1 MLPSRVLSCV
11 LSAWG
16 AMAHATAEEGA
27 ASREATRQAG
37 WRRREPGRWW
47 FGSSAA
53 AGYGPTATVACC
65 YIDEAADA
73 WVLDE
78 VTVVVIVAR
87 RILQENTGQEDGLVS
102 RRGRTAGR
110 CQLHH
115 TQPIHVLPLAQRTR
129 TRSFLRA
136 FPKAPGWRT
145 APSSISASIV
155 HVTANGGLAE
165 ASSNEKLKPQLSLAL
180 QRKGGVLAPVH
191 PLK

>member
-1 MLPSRVLSCV
+1 MPCLCRFPFVVWYRFWVLPSRVLSCV

-87 RILQENTGQEDGLVS
+87 RTDS
-102 RRGRTAGR
+102 RRGGDERRGGASYT
-110 CQLHH
+110 
-115 TQPIHVLPLAQRTR
+115 
-129 TRSFLRA
+129 TRSLSTLCRSHNQHGQGVFLG
-136 FPKAPGWRT
+136 FPNAPGW
-145 APSSISASIV
+145 AYCPKFHLSIHCPCHSKRWFRSC
-155 HVTANGGLAE
+155 
-165 ASSNEKLKPQLSLAL
+165 
-180 QRKGGVLAPVH
+180 
-191 PLK
+191 